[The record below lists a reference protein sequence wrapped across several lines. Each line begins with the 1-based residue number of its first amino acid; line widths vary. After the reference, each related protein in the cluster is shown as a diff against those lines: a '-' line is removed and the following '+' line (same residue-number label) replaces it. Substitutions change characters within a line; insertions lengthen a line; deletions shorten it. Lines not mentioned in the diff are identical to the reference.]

1 MPRDNSPYIVG
12 DFWLDKRRDGASPT
26 IWQIA
31 TGTRSVSYRSTRTD
45 DLNKAK
51 GKLYAH
57 VANLQAAGKQK
68 PDAAVAIPLL
78 FLYWREHGQHADSS
92 EQISSSIRQFI
103 GFLAQ
108 DTLSSGLDVTVTEL
122 DFPLWK
128 RFRDWRMGPHSYAVP
143 WFGKTFEHSSPG
155 VVGESVQRNC
165 DDIGA
170 ALNHHVRHGRLPVVP
185 RVPSVP
191 KELRSAPR
199 DLVLSIDQLGAIVGY
214 CRELGDVPTIRWI
227 LLMIATNRRPEAAL
241 AMNPKVQWIR
251 AHGLLDL
258 HPAGW
263 PITKKHNPVLPVIP
277 EFLPWLTQW
286 EGHPH
291 CPVLSRKKFWRTMR
305 SNLNLPNLTVPKT
318 IRHSIA
324 TRLRTLRVPAEQL
337 ETLMGHRVLRSVT
350 SVYAKYDPDYLQFAA
365 EALSSVWQEIWLAS
379 DRWIAVHLLSTSQ
392 RGQKLEV
399 VKRL

>member
-26 IWQIA
+26 IWQVA
-31 TGTRSVSYRSTRTD
+31 TGTRSVSYRSTRTT
-45 DLNKAK
+45 DLDQAK

-68 PDAAVAIPLL
+68 PDAAAAIPLL
-78 FLYWREHGQHADSS
+78 FLYWREHGQHTTSAEALSGA
-92 EQISSSIRQFI
+92 IRVFI

-122 DFPLWK
+122 DSPLWR

-165 DDIGA
+165 AVIAA
-170 ALNHHVRHGRLPVVP
+170 ALNYHVLQGRLNSVL

-191 KELRSAPR
+191 REHRSKPR

-214 CRELGDVPTIRWI
+214 CRQLGNLGSIRWI
-227 LLMIATNRRPEAAL
+227 LVMIATAMRPNAAL
-241 AMNPKVQWIR
+241 AMDPR
-251 AHGLLDL
+251 AQYLEAHDLLNL
-258 HPAGW
+258 HPVGW
-263 PITKKHNPVLPVIP
+263 PESKKRNPILPIIP
-277 EFLPWLTQW
+277 EFKPWLLEW
-286 EGHPH
+286 RGNPH
-291 CPVLSRKKFWRTMR
+291 TRVTSRKTFWRKMR
-305 SNLNLPNLTVPKT
+305 QALELPENTIPKT

-324 TRLRTLRVPAEQL
+324 THLRTLRVPGEEL
-337 ETLMGHRVLRSVT
+337 ETLMGHRVLKGVT
-350 SVYAKYDPDYLQFAA
+350 GVYAKYDPDYLSNAT
-365 EALSSVWQEIWLAS
+365 EVLSKLWNKIWEAS
-379 DRWIAVHLLSTSQ
+379 DSWVAVHMLSNPA
-392 RGQKLEV
+392 RGETLKV
-399 VKRL
+399 IKIK